1 MHAVEPEGAAWGVR
15 TVAVVALAVAML
27 IVLGAIVEGLPLRTG
42 TLRADELRRLAAL
55 AVALVIGSLL
65 LAVAGLALVAR
76 RTAATVGTALT
87 GRPPG
92 AAMAIGMGR
101 FHRRRV

>member
-27 IVLGAIVEGLPLRTG
+27 VVLGAVVERLPLRAR
-42 TLRADELRRLAAL
+42 TLRARGLQRLA